1 MSLPQLM
8 SLDSVTPSSHLI
20 LCHPLLLLPS
30 IFASI
35 RVFSSES
42 ALHIRWPKY
51 WNSSLSIPL
60 WNVYSNL
67 LLIFFKLDRLIFFT
81 INFLIFYITMHILCL
96 RPLVDV
102 GLHAHSVGGLAV
114 SLDELSFL
122 ILNIV
127 NLSFLPLLG

>member
-1 MSLPQLM
+1 M
-8 SLDSVTPSSHLI
+8 
-20 LCHPLLLLPS
+20 
-30 IFASI
+30 
-35 RVFSSES
+35 
-42 ALHIRWPKY
+42 
-51 WNSSLSIPL
+51 
-60 WNVYSNL
+60 
-67 LLIFFKLDRLIFFT
+67 T
-81 INFLIFYITMHILCL
+81 IHILGL